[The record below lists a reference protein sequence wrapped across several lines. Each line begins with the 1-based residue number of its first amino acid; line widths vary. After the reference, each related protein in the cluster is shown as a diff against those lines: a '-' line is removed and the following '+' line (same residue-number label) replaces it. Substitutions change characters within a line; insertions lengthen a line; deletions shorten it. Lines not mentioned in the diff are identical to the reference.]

1 MASLADISNSI
12 SEKLIQSTLKTFQRF
27 YEQELTRSD
36 AIEIIESLTSLSE
49 TLLEIENNS
58 ETSLSKVINILDKS
72 IQKLE
77 EVKLL
82 DKEEFK

>member
-1 MASLADISNSI
+1 MLADISNAF
-12 SEKLIQSTLKTFQRF
+12 SEKLIQSTLKTFQHF

-58 ETSLSKVINILDKS
+58 ESSLSKVTNTLDKS

>member
-1 MASLADISNSI
+1 MARLADISNSL
-12 SEKLIQSTLKTFQRF
+12 SEKLIQSTLKTFQLF
-27 YEQELTRSD
+27 YEQKLTRSD
-36 AIEIIESLTSLSE
+36 AIEIIESLASLSE
-49 TLLEIENNS
+49 TLLDIEKNS
-58 ETSLSKVINILDKS
+58 EISLSKDSKVLDKS